1 MYVIV
6 VKKYL
11 YYIYF
16 GIYIPSNDFKYVI
29 FLIFFFYIIIKILK
43 LKYTLKL
50 KYRRNTFY
58 LKVLLRKFNDFLY

>member
-16 GIYIPSNDFKYVI
+16 GIYILSNDFKYVI